1 MALLQQ
7 AVDIIIHLDV
17 YLDLIIDR
25 YGIFTYLL
33 LFAIIFCETGLVIMP
48 FLPGDSLIF
57 AAGAFAAK
65 GSLSIAVLF
74 FLIGSAA
81 IVGDSVNYAI
91 GAYIGPKLFMEKL
104 HLLKKEHLDR
114 AHQFYEHYG
123 AKAIVFARFIP
134 ILRTVVPFVAGV
146 ARMTYSNFIYYNIV
160 GGLIWTTLFLLGGFF
175 FGSIPLVEKNF
186 SIVILAIIILSI
198 IPAVTEVTRQWLA
211 RRKLALPG
219 SQRKFP

>member
-1 MALLQQ
+1 MEFLQQ
-7 AVDIIIHLDV
+7 AIDLILHLDV

-33 LFAIIFCETGLVIMP
+33 LFLIIFCETGLVIMP
-48 FLPGDSLIF
+48 FLPGDSLLF

-74 FLIGSAA
+74 FLLGFAA
-81 IVGDSVNYAI
+81 IAGDSLNYAI
-91 GAYIGPKLFMEKL
+91 GAYVGPKLFMDKL

-114 AHQFYEHYG
+114 AHVFYERYG

-146 ARMTYSNFIYYNIV
+146 AKMTYPNFVYYNV
-160 GGLIWTTLFLLGGFF
+160 LGGLIWITLFLLGGFF
-175 FGSIPLVEKNF
+175 FGSISFVEKNF
-186 SIVILAIIILSI
+186 SLVILAIIVLSI
-198 IPAVTEVTRQWLA
+198 LPAVTEVTRQWLT
-211 RRKLALPG
+211 RRKP
-219 SQRKFP
+219 QRM